1 VAPPER
7 EQLVIGHTVLGRPID
22 AIRFTAP
29 SYAKQHRPAA
39 IVFGGIH
46 GDEAASVLQAERLA
60 EELIERPPG
69 RATWIIPCLNVDGVL
84 AGTKNNARDVDLNR
98 HFAAKNWSPV
108 TGKPGYFPGAAPETE
123 PEVRALV
130 ELIAS
135 TGATRLIALHATYRC
150 INWDG
155 TGRALAEEMAALAP
169 GYPVEADLGYP
180 TPGSF
185 GAKYGLDLDLEVV
198 TVEVPYL
205 TPDEQAWTD
214 TRAALRWC
222 VDLPT

>member
-1 VAPPER
+1 MPDREER
-7 EQLVIGHTVLGRPID
+7 VIGHSVLGRPIE
-22 AIRFTAP
+22 AIRFAP
-29 SYAKQHRPAA
+29 AGYARPRPTA

-46 GDEAASVLQAERLA
+46 GDEAASVLQAQRLA

-69 RATWIIPCLNVDGVL
+69 RMTWIVPCVNPDGVL
-84 AGTKNNARDVDLNR
+84 AGSKNNANDVDLNR
-98 HFAAKNWSPV
+98 HFAATNWSPV
-108 TGKPGYFPGAAPETE
+108 ASRPGYFPGTAPETE

-130 ELIAS
+130 ELIATS
-135 TGATRLIALHATYRC
+135 GATRLIAVHATYRC
-150 INWDG
+150 FNWDG
-155 TGRALAEEMAALAP
+155 GGQVLAEQMAALAP
-169 GYPVEADLGYP
+169 GYPAEADLGYP

-185 GAKYGLDLDLEVV
+185 GSKYGRDLGLEVV

-205 TPDEQAWTD
+205 AVDDAAWTD